1 MPSTM
6 TIHRSC
12 LVGVAL
18 LLLALATAGCDRQE
32 GKQEESAPSASPVQ
46 DSGAGKTAVAKTRN
60 SRRSHRKITVSRETT
75 RLLGPLRPNGTVI
88 YGRACNELAAR
99 GVTPE
104 NNAVVT
110 LLHALGPKNVQ
121 SNDRDLF
128 FAALKIAPVPEK
140 GDYLHDPW
148 DYCKALLRA
157 ALGKD
162 EVSDREIEDRLGDQ
176 FARAGRR
183 PFTESDFPQ
192 LARWLGENN
201 RALELLVEASRQS
214 RFYCPVVHRDPAKSG
229 SMLQLTGMLFSLPPR
244 RTIQALQYRAM
255 YRLGKGQTDAACA
268 NLLACRHLARLY
280 AQMPFTVD
288 LCLCKAA
295 DWWPTYCDA
304 AVLQQGKLAAV
315 EMRRYRA
322 ELASLPP
329 LPTMADKADAAERY
343 LMLDSTILASQS
355 PKDLGDA
362 VRLYLDFRRRFG
374 ATSKASDGRSA
385 VTKKDE
391 VMVERI
397 GKICEQFAADDRI
410 DWDEALR
417 MENIWWDRLVAVLRI
432 ADPPQKQTAYERLR
446 TEIAAL
452 AGMSTDP
459 AAYDFSKLDDD
470 AACRA
475 AADRI
480 AALVLDFQIGLAKSW
495 IVVEDQADMYRRLR
509 DVAFGLALYRDR
521 HGAYP
526 DRLEALV
533 PDFVSEV
540 PDDLFGSGKVHYR
553 GAANDYVVYG
563 VGKNH
568 RDDGGRDSSD
578 NNRGENGYDDIV
590 IRTPGREPPIVPT
603 QTK

>member
-1 MPSTM
+1 MP
-6 TIHRSC
+6 
-12 LVGVAL
+12 
-18 LLLALATAGCDRQE
+18 
-32 GKQEESAPSASPVQ
+32 
-46 DSGAGKTAVAKTRN
+46 
-60 SRRSHRKITVSRETT
+60 
-75 RLLGPLRPNGTVI
+75 
-88 YGRACNELAAR
+88 
-99 GVTPE
+99 
-104 NNAVVT
+104 
-110 LLHALGPKNVQ
+110 
-121 SNDRDLF
+121 
-128 FAALKIAPVPEK
+128 PVPTC
-140 GDYLHDPW
+140 LP
-148 DYCKALLRA
+148 
-157 ALGKD
+157 
-162 EVSDREIEDRLGDQ
+162 
-176 FARAGRR
+176 AGAW
-183 PFTESDFPQ
+183 PD
-192 LARWLGENN
+192 W
-201 RALELLVEASRQS
+201 
-214 RFYCPVVHRDPAKSG
+214 
-229 SMLQLTGMLFSLPPR
+229 
-244 RTIQALQYRAM
+244 
-255 YRLGKGQTDAACA
+255 
-268 NLLACRHLARLY
+268 Y

-304 AVLQQGKLAAV
+304 AVLQQGKLTAV

-355 PKDLGDA
+355 PKDLGYA
-362 VRLYLDFRRRFG
+362 VRRYLDFRRRFG
-374 ATSKASDGRSA
+374 ATSKASDGQSA

-397 GKICEQFAADDRI
+397 GKICEDFAADDRI

-432 ADPPQKQTAYERLR
+432 ADPTQKQAAYERLR

-459 AAYDFSKLDDD
+459 AAYDFSKLGDD

-495 IVVEDQADMYRRLR
+495 MVVEDQSDMYHRMR

-533 PDFVSEV
+533 PDFVSAV
-540 PDDLFGSGKVHYR
+540 PDDLFGSAKVHYR
-553 GAANDYVVYG
+553 GAANDYVVYS
-563 VGKNH
+563 VGTNH

-578 NNRGENGYDDIV
+578 DNRGENGYDDIV
-590 IRTPGREPPIVPT
+590 IRTPGASRRSC
-603 QTK
+603 QRK